1 MTEGATTD
9 TMVGMPPVGND
20 QSDDGE
26 PQVINF
32 DVFSYMLDIGEAMLG
47 SGADVHT
54 VESVLVR
61 MGKAYGAYKMD
72 VLVITAVII
81 VTITLPND
89 VEKTMTRRIANEG
102 STNFDRLEAL
112 SKLCDQCC
120 KEPMSA
126 RDLRRS
132 LDRIKGKPF
141 PNLALYL
148 GGALSAGGFAV
159 FFGGTFLDG
168 IASAVIAL
176 LACAALKY
184 FRPITPNT
192 IIFNFATAL
201 VTGIIICIVSKFAIH
216 MSIDMAIIGVIMLLI
231 PGVAMTNATRD
242 MLSGDTISGVMRF
255 VESLVWAT
263 SLALGFMAAIWIA
276 GFV

>member
-1 MTEGATTD
+1 MADAKMTD
-9 TMVGMPPVGND
+9 TMTGMEPVGV
-20 QSDDGE
+20 SSSAA
-26 PQVINF
+26 NF

-54 VESVLVR
+54 VESVLSR
-61 MGKAYGAYKMD
+61 MGKAYGAYKMN

-81 VTITLPND
+81 VTITLPGG
-89 VEKTMTRRIANEG
+89 VEKTMTRRITSEG
-102 STNFDRLEAL
+102 STDFDRLEAL
-112 SKLCDQCC
+112 SKLCDRCC
-120 KEPMSA
+120 ENPMPA
-126 RDLRRS
+126 QELRRN
-132 LDRIKGKPF
+132 LNRIKGKPF

-159 FFGGTFLDG
+159 FFGGTYLDG
-168 IASAVIAL
+168 VVSAVIAL
-176 LACAALKY
+176 LVCVALKY

-192 IIFNFATAL
+192 IVFNFATAL
-201 VTGIIICIVSKFAIH
+201 VTGIVICVVSKFLIH

-276 GFV
+276 GFF